1 MEDLTSPFLLNL
13 RPFGIHVLEIIA
25 DMASGAKG
33 SCHMGALPF
42 DELTA
47 LVWATGTTSISGT

>member
-13 RPFGIHVLEIIA
+13 RPFSIRILEIIT
-25 DMASGAKG
+25 DMALGAEG

-42 DELTA
+42 DKLTA
-47 LVWATGTTSISGT
+47 LAWATGTTSISRT